1 MDCSTPGS
9 SQARAQYLYEQK
21 GIPLP
26 DPERDRAIS
35 RGRGAS
41 GSPRNPHSPVE
52 LADLSTRSSVIESY
66 MEDGSPYADRLHD
79 LSKYMEI
86 DWLMSALKG
95 LIDHAALDGRL
106 HSLVTTAT
114 ESGRR
119 ASSYPHM
126 QNWKMPAMAGVA
138 IGDEGFT
145 LVEID
150 YSNAENVMAAYIAA
164 TATSPPP
171 APPKIST
178 ARWRQQYF
186 GSDWEIA
193 DAARAQAPAQSR
205 QEDHLRDGLRHGRGT
220 LGAEHRRQHG
230 RGAAADARQ
239 GRRLRQRDAGA
250 RKRQAPDAR
259 NGGILKLWTG
269 RKVAVPTA
277 FVAWNY
283 LCQGGV
289 SEVLKRA
296 IVPGFGRISGARHA
310 LAGGAR
316 HARRADP

>member
-1 MDCSTPGS
+1 
-9 SQARAQYLYEQK
+9 
-21 GIPLP
+21 
-26 DPERDRAIS
+26 
-35 RGRGAS
+35 
-41 GSPRNPHSPVE
+41 
-52 LADLSTRSSVIESY
+52 
-66 MEDGSPYADRLHD
+66 MEDGSPYAERLKD
-79 LSKYMEI
+79 IAAYMEI

-95 LIDHAALDGRL
+95 LLDHAALDGRL

-150 YSNAENVMAAYIAA
+150 YNNAENVMAAYIASDNNLA
-164 TATSPPP
+164 A
-171 APPKIST
+171 ACIAEDFHST
-178 ARWRQQYF
+178 MASRYF

-193 DAARAQAPAQSR
+193 DAAERKR
-205 QEDHLRDGLRHGRGT
+205 LRNFAKKITYGT
-220 LGAEHRRQHG
+220 AYGMGAERLGQSIGVSTEEALRLM
-230 RGAAADARQ
+230 RAKDAAFANVTRAREE
-239 GRRLRQRDAGA
+239 AK
-250 RKRQAPDAR
+250 RKTR
-259 NGGILKLWTG
+259 NGGILNLWTG

-277 FVAWNY
+277 FVAWNF

-296 IVPGFGRISGARHA
+296 IVLVSEAYRARGMRSRVA
-310 LAGGAR
+310 LDMHDALILEVAHDEWDEALHDR
-316 HARRADP
+316 QRDHDFDYTPDNDRTKPPIRWRAEAKPSRESEKVGCAAVASNAKSMG